1 MIEFKGFTEK
11 ANAALNK
18 AVEAAMTLGHTY
30 VGSEHILYGLL
41 AEENGAAF
49 LVLNKYGVSGADV
62 LGKMELLIGR
72 GIRTRLNAGD
82 FTPRSKR
89 ILETA
94 LMEARAGRQSYVGT
108 EHILSAILNDEGCYG
123 ALILKELGVNTDRLG
138 RELGGEEQRRGS
150 FDTAVITKPQKASSQ
165 LDKYGKDLTRLAAE
179 GKIDPVLCREREIAD
194 AIQVLLRRRKNNPCF
209 IGESGVGKTAV
220 AEGVALRIAEGN
232 VPEELKE
239 KRLYSLDLTALLAG
253 AKYRGDF
260 EERVKSVLEDISR
273 RQDIILFID
282 EIHGIVGA
290 GAAEGAID
298 AANILKPVLAR
309 GEIQVIGATTSEEYR
324 RYIEKD
330 SALERRFQPITI
342 GEPDEASALK
352 ILEGLRQKYEA
363 YHNVKILDEALE
375 AAVQLSVRYLEGR
388 RLPDKAIDL
397 MDEACA
403 LVRIRE
409 FRRPPEL
416 DRICERLKALAA
428 EKEEAVCAQDFERAA
443 AVRGEE
449 KSLELQREILEQAH
463 GNGANYKSVTRRDIA
478 EVASSH
484 SKIPLSRISADEA
497 RTLLELEERL
507 GRRVIG
513 QEQAV
518 RAVSAAIRRGRSGL
532 SRKDRPLGSFLFAG
546 PTGVGKTEL
555 SKALSEAVFGDE
567 SALIRFD
574 MSEYMEKHSVS
585 GMIGAPAGYVGY
597 EDGGRL
603 IEAVRK
609 KPYSVVLFDEVEK
622 AHPDVLNLLL
632 QVLDE
637 GKLTSADG
645 RTVSLKN
652 CVVIMTTNVGAR
664 HIVSGGTPLGFG
676 DGDAQ
681 KNAEESV
688 LSELRESFR
697 PEFLNRIDEIVV
709 FRQLSRQDVTQ
720 ICRGMIGELRARA
733 EEAGYRLTV
742 PEETVLELAKL
753 GYSEKYGARNLY
765 RTIVR
770 KLEDPVS
777 EEILSGKAEK
787 EIIFGKDRI
796 KP

>member
-18 AVEAAMTLGHTY
+18 AVESAMALGHTY

-41 AEENGAAF
+41 AEESGAAF
-49 LVLNKYGVSGADV
+49 LVLSKYGVSEADV

-72 GIRTRLNAGD
+72 GVRTRLSVGD

-89 ILETA
+89 ILESA
-94 LMEARAGRQSYVGT
+94 LSAARAAKQSYVGT
-108 EHILSAILNDEGCYG
+108 EHVLAAILSDEGCYG

-138 RELGGEEQRRGS
+138 REFISEEPRRAA
-150 FDTAVITKPQKASSQ
+150 FEPPAAVSRRKTTK
-165 LDKYGKDLTRLAAE
+165 LDQYGKDLTRLAAE
-179 GKIDPVLCREREIAD
+179 GKIDPVLCRDREISE

-239 KRLYSLDLTALLAG
+239 KRLYSLDMTALLAG

-260 EERVKSVLEDISR
+260 EERVKGVLEDISGSH
-273 RQDIILFID
+273 DIILFID
-282 EIHGIVGA
+282 ELHGIVGA

-309 GEIQVIGATTSEEYR
+309 GEIRVIGATTSDEYR

-342 GEPDEASALK
+342 EEPSETAALQ
-352 ILEGLRQKYEA
+352 ILEGLRLKYEA
-363 YHNVKILDEALE
+363 YHNVKITDEALK
-375 AAVQLSVRYLEGR
+375 AAVRLSVRYLEGR

-409 FRRPPEL
+409 FRSPPEL
-416 DRICERLKALAA
+416 EEIRERLKTLAD
-428 EKEEAVCAQDFERAA
+428 EKEQAVLAQEFERAA
-443 AVRGEE
+443 EIRTEE
-449 KSLELQREILEQAH
+449 KSLELRRDILEQAYS
-463 GNGANYKSVTRRDIA
+463 NGGDCRAVTERDIA
-478 EVASSH
+478 EIASTH

-497 RTLLELEERL
+497 ETLLKLESELTK
-507 GRRVIG
+507 RVIG
-513 QEQAV
+513 QEKAV
-518 RAVSAAIRRGRSGL
+518 KAVSAAIRRGRAGIG
-532 SRKDRPLGSFLFAG
+532 RKNRPLGSFLFAG

-567 SALIRFD
+567 NALIRFD

-585 GMIGAPAGYVGY
+585 GLIGAPAGYVGY

-609 KPYSVVLFDEVEK
+609 KPYSVVLFDEIEK

-637 GKLTSADG
+637 GKITSADG

-652 CVVIMTTNVGAR
+652 CVIIMTTNVGAR
-664 HIVSGGTPLGFG
+664 HIVSGNAPLGFSGG
-676 DGDAQ
+676 DGE
-681 KNAEESV
+681 KSAEESV
-688 LSELRESFR
+688 LRELRETFR
-697 PEFLNRIDEIVV
+697 PEFLNRIDETVV
-709 FRQLSRQDVTQ
+709 FRRLSHENVVE
-720 ICRGMIGELRARA
+720 ICRNMIAELCGRAA
-733 EEAGYRLTV
+733 EAGYRLTV
-742 PEETVLELAKL
+742 SDEAVEKLAEL
-753 GYSEKYGARNLY
+753 GYSDKYGARSLY
-765 RTIVR
+765 RTIVKR
-770 KLEDPVS
+770 LEDPVS
-777 EEILSGKAEK
+777 EEILSGTAEK
-787 EIIFGKDRI
+787 EILFDKERI
-796 KP
+796 ET

>member
-18 AVEAAMTLGHTY
+18 AIESAMTLGHTY

-41 AEENGAAF
+41 TEENGAAF
-49 LVLNKYGVSGADV
+49 LVLSKYGVSGTDV
-62 LGKMELLIGR
+62 LRKIELLIGR
-72 GIRTRLNAGD
+72 GIRTRLSAGD

-89 ILETA
+89 ILEA
-94 LMEARAGRQSYVGT
+94 SLSAARAAKQSYVGT
-108 EHILSAILNDEGCYG
+108 EHILAAILNDEGCYG
-123 ALILKELGVNTDRLG
+123 ALILKELGVNTDRLE
-138 RELGGEEQRRGS
+138 RECGGEETRRAS
-150 FDTAVITKPQKASSQ
+150 FDTPAVMKSAKTPST
-165 LDKYGKDLTRLAAE
+165 LDKFGKDLTQLAEE

-194 AIQVLLRRRKNNPCF
+194 AVQVLLRRRKNNPCF

-260 EERVKSVLEDISR
+260 EERVKSVLEEISR
-273 RQDIILFID
+273 RSDVILFID

-309 GEIQVIGATTSEEYR
+309 GEIQVIGATTSDEYR

-342 GEPDEASALK
+342 DEPDEDAALK
-352 ILEGLRQKYEA
+352 ILDGLRQKYEA
-363 YHNVKILDEALE
+363 YHNVKISDEALD
-375 AAVQLSVRYLEGR
+375 AAVRLSVRYLEGR

-416 DRICERLKALAA
+416 DRIYESLKTLAR
-428 EKEEAVCAQDFERAA
+428 EKEEAVCAQDFETAAKIRA
-443 AVRGEE
+443 EE
-449 KSLELQREILEQAH
+449 KSLELQKEILEQAH
-463 GNGANYKSVTRRDIA
+463 GNGGDYKTVTERDVA
-478 EVASSH
+478 EVASVH
-484 SKIPLSRISADEA
+484 SKIPLSRISTDEA
-497 RTLLELEERL
+497 QSLLGLEKELQKRI
-507 GRRVIG
+507 IG
-513 QEQAV
+513 QEEAV

-532 SRKDRPLGSFLFAG
+532 GRKNRPLGSFLFAG

-555 SKALSEAVFGDE
+555 SKALTEAVFGDE
-567 SALIRFD
+567 NALIRFD
-574 MSEYMEKHSVS
+574 MSEYMEKHSIS

-597 EDGGRL
+597 EDSGRL

-637 GKLTSADG
+637 GKITSADG

-652 CVVIMTTNVGAR
+652 CVIIMTTNVGAR
-664 HIVSGGTPLGFG
+664 HIVSGGNSLGFSG
-676 DGDAQ
+676 GETE
-681 KNAEESV
+681 KNSEESV

-709 FRQLSRQDVTQ
+709 FRRLNREDVQ
-720 ICRGMIGELRARA
+720 KICRNMIDELCGRAR
-733 EEAGYRLTV
+733 ETGFTLTV
-742 PEETVLELAKL
+742 PEETVQKLAEM

-765 RTIVR
+765 RTIV
-770 KLEDPVS
+770 KNLEDPVS
-777 EEILSGKAEK
+777 EEILSGNTGK
-787 EIIFGKDRI
+787 EIVFGRDRI
-796 KP
+796 KA